1 MTHDLVTIGEAM
13 LRLSV
18 PAGRRLE
25 ATHEM
30 GVSVAGAE
38 ANVAVAVARMG
49 RSALWVSR
57 LPDSALGRRVASE
70 LASHGV
76 DIGHVRWVA
85 GARLGTYFVELATPP
100 RPIQVIY
107 DRAGSAAAALSVAD
121 VPWHEVETAGVVHL
135 TGITPA
141 LSVSCRE
148 TCLEVARRARSAG
161 VTVTVDVN
169 YRAGLWAPQEAAGPL
184 TELCSFANVVVVAER
199 DARAVFG
206 LDGTPGEIAARAQEL
221 FGVETLVLT
230 CGAEGCVWRAGDAVG
245 DVVALP
251 AQVVDRVGVGDAFA
265 AGVVVG
271 VLEGDVV
278 RGIEYGRAMAALKV
292 GIEGDQLRAHADEV
306 LRLMSGEPGDVR
318 R

>member
-25 ATHEM
+25 AAHELK
-30 GVSVAGAE
+30 VSVAGAE

-70 LASHGV
+70 LVSQGV
-76 DIGHVRWVA
+76 DTGHVRWVA
-85 GARLGTYFVELATPP
+85 GARLGTYFVELAPPP

-107 DRAGSAAAALSVAD
+107 DRAGSAAAALSVED

-148 TCLEVARRARSAG
+148 ACLEVARRARSAG

-169 YRAGLWAPQEAAGPL
+169 YRAALWAPQEAAGPL
-184 TELCSFANVVVVAER
+184 TELCSFANVVVIAER
-199 DARAVFG
+199 DARTVFE
-206 LDGTPGEIAARAQEL
+206 LEGEPADIAARAQEL
-221 FGVETLVLT
+221 FGVEALVLT
-230 CGAEGCVWRAGDAVG
+230 RGAEGCVWRAGEAAG
-245 DVVALP
+245 DMVALP

-265 AGVVVG
+265 AGVIVG
-271 VLEGDVV
+271 LLEGNVA
-278 RGIEYGRAMAALKV
+278 RGVEYGRAMAALKA
-292 GIEGDQLRAHADEV
+292 GIEGDQLRAEADEV
-306 LRLMSGEPGDVR
+306 LRLMAGEPGDVR